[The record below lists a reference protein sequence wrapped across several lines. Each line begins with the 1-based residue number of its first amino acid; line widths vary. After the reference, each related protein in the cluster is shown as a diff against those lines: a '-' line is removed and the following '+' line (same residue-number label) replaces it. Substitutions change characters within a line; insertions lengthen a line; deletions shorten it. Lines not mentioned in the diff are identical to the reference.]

1 MESQNQLQNMTLCSL
16 SIPDT
21 HLPWLWPR
29 LIPKLSQSSSGHI
42 PFLVS
47 VRTVSILLMNL

>member
-16 SIPDT
+16 PIPDPP
-21 HLPWLWPR
+21 LPWLWPR

-42 PFLVS
+42 PSLVLELCPFS
-47 VRTVSILLMNL
+47 

>member
-16 SIPDT
+16 SVPDT